1 MWFKRKPRNRR
12 LGRDQVLDVRLRSS
26 QVRAARTRLAALTL
40 GAVFGTVFGLY
51 LLYRGWDWTLDRLV
65 YKNPAFA
72 IQRTDI
78 ETDGNIALDQ
88 LRHWAGIRMGENLL
102 ALDLARVKRDL
113 EMVPLIQ
120 LVSVERILPHT
131 VCIRITERKPVAQV
145 NLPGARPGEATPR
158 AVYHLDASG
167 HVMYPLEP
175 RQRATPANPAD
186 EALPVIGGIAPGE
199 LQPGRCLNV
208 PQAQAALRL
217 IEAFKESP
225 LAGLVTLKHVEVA
238 APEVLVVSTGQG
250 SEVTFALTDLK
261 QQLRRWHAIF
271 ELGRQT
277 GNTIATLDL
286 AISNNI
292 PLRWFEAAAD
302 PSAEPK
308 PVRATHPRKKN
319 V

>member
-1 MWFKRKPRNRR
+1 
-12 LGRDQVLDVRLRSS
+12 
-26 QVRAARTRLAALTL
+26 
-40 GAVFGTVFGLY
+40 
-51 LLYRGWDWTLDRLV
+51 
-65 YKNPAFA
+65 
-72 IQRTDI
+72 
-78 ETDGNIALDQ
+78 
-88 LRHWAGIRMGENLL
+88 
-102 ALDLARVKRDL
+102 
-113 EMVPLIQ
+113 
-120 LVSVERILPHT
+120 
-131 VCIRITERKPVAQV
+131 
-145 NLPGARPGEATPR
+145 
-158 AVYHLDASG
+158 
-167 HVMYPLEP
+167 MYPLEP

-277 GNTIATLDL
+277 TNTIAALDL
-286 AISNNI
+286 AVSNNV
-292 PLRWFEAAAD
+292 PLRWFEAAAV
-302 PSAEPK
+302 PPAARRPAK
-308 PVRATHPRKKN
+308 PLRPRKKH

>member
-12 LGRDQVLDVRLRSS
+12 LGREQVLEVRLRSS
-26 QVRAARTRLAALTL
+26 QVRAARTRWAALVL

-51 LLYRGWDWTLDRLV
+51 LLYRGWDWALDRLV
-65 YKNPAFA
+65 YENQAFA
-72 IQRTDI
+72 IRRI
-78 ETDGNIALDQ
+78 NVETDGDIAVDQ
-88 LRHWAGIRMGENLL
+88 LRHWAGVRMGENLL

-145 NLPGARPGEATPR
+145 NLPGAHPGQAGSEV
-158 AVYHLDASG
+158 VYHLDAAG
-167 HVMYPLEP
+167 HVMLPLEP

-186 EALPVIGGIAPGE
+186 EALPVIGGVAPGE
-199 LQPGRCLNV
+199 LQPGRFINA

-225 LAGLVTLKHVEVA
+225 MAGLVDLKRIEVS
-238 APEVLVVSTGQG
+238 APEVLVATTGQG
-250 SEVTFALTDLK
+250 SEVTFALAELR

-277 GNTIATLDL
+277 TNTIATLDL
-286 AISNNI
+286 AVSNNI
-292 PLRWFEAAAD
+292 PLRWLEAAAV
-302 PSAEPK
+302 PSVAPK
-308 PVRATHPRKKN
+308 PAKPLRPRKKH

>member
-1 MWFKRKPRNRR
+1 
-12 LGRDQVLDVRLRSS
+12 
-26 QVRAARTRLAALTL
+26 
-40 GAVFGTVFGLY
+40 
-51 LLYRGWDWTLDRLV
+51 
-65 YKNPAFA
+65 
-72 IQRTDI
+72 
-78 ETDGNIALDQ
+78 
-88 LRHWAGIRMGENLL
+88 
-102 ALDLARVKRDL
+102 
-113 EMVPLIQ
+113 
-120 LVSVERILPHT
+120 
-131 VCIRITERKPVAQV
+131 
-145 NLPGARPGEATPR
+145 
-158 AVYHLDASG
+158 
-167 HVMYPLEP
+167 MYPLEP
-175 RQRATPANPAD
+175 RQRATPTNPGD
-186 EALPVIGGIAPGE
+186 EALPVIGGITPGE

-238 APEVLVVSTGQG
+238 APEVLVVTTGQG